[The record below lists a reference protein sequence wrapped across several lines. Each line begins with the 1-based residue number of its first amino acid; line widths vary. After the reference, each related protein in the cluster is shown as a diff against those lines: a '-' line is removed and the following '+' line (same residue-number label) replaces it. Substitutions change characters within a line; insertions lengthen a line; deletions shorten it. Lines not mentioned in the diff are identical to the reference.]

1 MMKQHLGYLYLH
13 APDPDNPGQHVT
25 YRIAVE
31 IHDENI
37 GGGDNDSDQ
46 NEEADDE
53 QD

>member
-1 MMKQHLGYLYLH
+1 MKQHLGYLYLH
-13 APDPDNPGQHVT
+13 APDPDNRGQHLT

-37 GGGDNDSDQ
+37 GDEDNDADQ
-46 NEEADDE
+46 NGETDDE